1 MILQY
6 RGFKNNLVYEEVE
19 QVIQSIVNIPK
30 FDEKELSDSDSFAR
44 AYRKI
49 DETIRKETN
58 AAHISDRTEKPL
70 SSLGVVKV
78 ITAVKKDKEETYL
91 FSMDNEIYLLNNEGK
106 TIRRL

>member
-1 MILQY
+1 M
-6 RGFKNNLVYEEVE
+6 
-19 QVIQSIVNIPK
+19 NIPK

-44 AYRKI
+44 ACRKI

-91 FSMDNEIYLLNNEGK
+91 FSMDNEIYLLKKKKK